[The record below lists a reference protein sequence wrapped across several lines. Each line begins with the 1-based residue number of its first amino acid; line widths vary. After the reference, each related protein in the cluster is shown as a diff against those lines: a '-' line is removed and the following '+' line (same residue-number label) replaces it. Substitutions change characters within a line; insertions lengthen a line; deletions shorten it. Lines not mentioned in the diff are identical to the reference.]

1 MRPVT
6 SWLNQRITAKPT
18 EPTEPESAA
27 LMIRHVWYIR
37 WWGRPQMFKI
47 SIKYTTA
54 VLGDSQ
60 LARGSILS
68 SFEYKQMLNTK

>member
-27 LMIRHVWYIR
+27 LMIRHVW
-37 WWGRPQMFKI
+37 WWGCPQMFKI
-47 SIKYTTA
+47 SIKYATA